1 MPQAQRVKTGQEKKF
16 KARHYLRAFFLS
28 DLFDT
33 LSPLLALYVSLAEA
47 ASQELICV
55 RDDYD

>member
-1 MPQAQRVKTGQEKKF
+1 MLAPPQEH
-16 KARHYLRAFFLS
+16 RHAFFLS

-33 LSPLLALYVSLAEA
+33 LSPSLALCVSLAEVT
-47 ASQELICV
+47 SQEPICV